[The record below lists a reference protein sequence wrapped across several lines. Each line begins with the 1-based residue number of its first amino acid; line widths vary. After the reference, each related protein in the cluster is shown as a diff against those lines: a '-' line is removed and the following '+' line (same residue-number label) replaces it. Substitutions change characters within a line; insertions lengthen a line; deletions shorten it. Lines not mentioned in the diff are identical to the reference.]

1 VTVAGFIA
9 TQRAAFG
16 VPHAVACRALGVSQ
30 AWFYKWRHGDVSP
43 RRARR
48 AALRAVIAY
57 LFRRHQGRYGSPRI
71 WLDLREM
78 GWRVSVNTVAALMAE
93 QHLVARRRKRRRSLT
108 RPDQSARKAPDLL
121 RRRFDPPTHPDLAW
135 CGDLTEV
142 PNDEGRFYLA
152 DVLDLHSR
160 RCVGFAMG
168 ERHDAALAKAALCMA
183 IALRGG
189 QVAGVVFHTDQGGEY
204 TGGLFT
210 QACTTAGVRQS
221 MGRTGSALDNAVAE
235 SFNSTLEFELL
246 SQCHF
251 TTRAQARAA
260 VAAFIDE
267 YNTTRRHSSAGGL
280 APVTY
285 ELAATHTSSS
295 SPVRGPNQPE
305 AA

>member
-9 TQRAAFG
+9 AQRAGFG

-30 AWFYKWRHGDVSP
+30 AWFYKWRRGDLSP

-48 AALRAVIAY
+48 AALAAVIAY
-57 LFRRHQGRYGSPRI
+57 LFRLHKGRYGSPRI

-93 QHLVARRRKRRRSLT
+93 QQLAARRRKRRRSLT
-108 RPDQSARKAPDLL
+108 RPDKSARKAPDLL
-121 RRRFDPPTHPDLAW
+121 RRRFDPPPQPDVAW
-135 CGDLTEV
+135 VGDLTEV

-183 IALRGG
+183 IAVRGG
-189 QVAGVVFHTDQGGEY
+189 QVGDVIFHTDQGGEY
-204 TGGLFT
+204 TGALFT
-210 QACTTAGVRQS
+210 QACASAGVRQS

-235 SFNSTLEFELL
+235 AFNSTLEFELL
-246 SQCHF
+246 SQRHF
-251 TTRAQARAA
+251 TTRAHARAA

-267 YNTTRRHSSAGGL
+267 YNTTRRHSSTGGL

-285 ELAATHTSSS
+285 ELAAAQTNSS
-295 SPVRGPNQPE
+295 SPVRGPDQPE